1 LTHPI
6 LILLI
11 LAVAIYCVYAFRQWK
26 IGKSPAQIQK
36 ATSLWMIYFIIGI
49 FIMLALSG
57 RLHWLFVLL
66 ASVAG
71 ALFPLLKRG
80 LPLLIRYLP
89 FLARLYQQTRTTKSA
104 QGPSQGQQSKV
115 ETAYVRMTLDHDSG
129 DINGEVLQG
138 PLRGKQL
145 GDLSLQQILTLMT
158 ECQLNDIEAIPLLE
172 AYLDRKHG
180 SDWRNQNDEQESAQH
195 EQAINGQMLEQEAY
209 EILGLQPGASEQD
222 IIEAHRR
229 LMQKLHPDRGGST
242 YLAVK
247 INQAKEVLLGK

>member
-1 LTHPI
+1 M
-6 LILLI
+6 
-11 LAVAIYCVYAFRQWK
+11 AVAIYCVYAFRQWK

-36 ATSLWMIYFIIGI
+36 ATSLWMLYFFIGLFII
-49 FIMLALSG
+49 LALSG

-71 ALFPLLKRG
+71 ALFPIIKRS

-89 FLARLYQQTRTTKSA
+89 FLARLYQQTKATKAA

-115 ETAYVRMTLDHDSG
+115 ETAYVRMTLDHDTG

-138 PLRGKQL
+138 ALSGKQL
-145 GDLSLQQILTLMT
+145 SDLSLEQILTLMA

-172 AYLDRKHG
+172 AYLDRMYG
-180 SDWRNQNDEQESAQH
+180 SQWRNQNDEQESASH
-195 EQAINGQMLEQEAY
+195 EQAVNGQMSEHEAY
-209 EILGLQPGASEQD
+209 ETLGLQSGASEQD

-229 LMQKLHPDRGGST
+229 LIQKLHPDRGGST
-242 YLAVK
+242 YLAAK
-247 INQAKEVLLGK
+247 INQAKDVLLGK